1 MTQESIQ
8 TRYTLDP
15 ALASAT
21 ELEQA
26 ISRAIEANKQDFF
39 PLLERLVDVG
49 DSRVKLSQK
58 EPCGCWGW
66 NSTRLAPAALPAL
79 ATNPTFPRAA
89 ALSTNTTSTRP
100 AWPSPS
106 TEISLF
112 SILSCPSSGTSTT
125 RATPRLRSA
134 SCPSQKKEPCRLL
147 FQ

>member
-58 EPCGCWGW
+58 DPLRVLGVELDEARTGG
-66 NSTRLAPAALPAL
+66 TARLSYES
-79 ATNPTFPRAA
+79 N
-89 ALSTNTTSTRP
+89 
-100 AWPSPS
+100 
-106 TEISLF
+106 F
-112 SILSCPSSGTSTT
+112 SES
-125 RATPRLRSA
+125 
-134 SCPSQKKEPCRLL
+134 CRLIDEYDQHQTSVAFTL
-147 FQ
+147 DGDQLVFDLELPIKWNFDN

>member
-26 ISRAIEANKQDFF
+26 IAQAIEANKQDFF

-58 EPCGCWGW
+58 EPLQVLGVELDEANTGG
-66 NSTRLAPAALPAL
+66 TARLHYESNFAE
-79 ATNPTFPRAA
+79 
-89 ALSTNTTSTRP
+89 S
-100 AWPSPS
+100 
-106 TEISLF
+106 
-112 SILSCPSSGTSTT
+112 
-125 RATPRLRSA
+125 
-134 SCPSQKKEPCRLL
+134 CRLIDEYDQHQTSVAFHL
-147 FQ
+147 DGDQLVFDLELPIAWNFDN

>member
-26 ISRAIEANKQDFF
+26 IAQAIEANKQDFF

-58 EPCGCWGW
+58 DPLRVLGVELDEARTGG
-66 NSTRLAPAALPAL
+66 TARLSYES
-79 ATNPTFPRAA
+79 N
-89 ALSTNTTSTRP
+89 
-100 AWPSPS
+100 
-106 TEISLF
+106 F
-112 SILSCPSSGTSTT
+112 SES
-125 RATPRLRSA
+125 
-134 SCPSQKKEPCRLL
+134 CRLIDEYDQHQTSVAFTL
-147 FQ
+147 DGDQLVFDLELPIKWNFDN